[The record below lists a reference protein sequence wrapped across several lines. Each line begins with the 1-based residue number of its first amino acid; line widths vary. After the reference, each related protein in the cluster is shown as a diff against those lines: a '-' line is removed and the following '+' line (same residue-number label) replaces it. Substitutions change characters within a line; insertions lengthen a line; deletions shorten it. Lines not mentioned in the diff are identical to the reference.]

1 MSYTALYRKFRPTT
15 FDEVKG
21 QDHIVTTLKNQL
33 KAGRIGHAYLFC
45 GTRGTGKTTVAK
57 ILARAVNC
65 ESPKED
71 GSPCNTCETCREI
84 LNGTSG
90 NVIEI
95 DAASNNGVDNIRE
108 IREEVQYRP
117 TRGRY
122 KVYIIDE
129 VHMLSTGA
137 FNALLKTLEEPPEY
151 VIFILATTE
160 VNKIPV
166 TILSRCQRYNFHRI
180 TIDTIASRLQELL
193 QKEGV
198 EAEEKAVRYVAKA
211 ADGSMRDALSLLDQ
225 CIAFYLGEKLTYEK
239 VLDVLGTVDTEV
251 FSRLLRRV
259 IDGDA
264 SGAIRILNEMVR
276 DGKEMGQLVTDFTWY
291 LRNLMLVQNSDDLED
306 VLDVSAENLRQLKE
320 ESTMIDSNGLM
331 RYIRI
336 LSDLSNQ
343 LRFAAQKQILTET
356 ALIRLC
362 RPQMD
367 TDLSGVLDRI
377 RQLEK
382 KMESGTFVQAAPAG
396 SAGEAA
402 NMPERGANPETPE
415 KPAAVRA
422 APEDLR
428 KIRAEWK
435 KIAGMTREPL
445 HAYLE
450 KAIPKYDSAGDSN
463 VLYLSMEDDISR
475 TQVNDESRKEELKAV
490 IRELTGREVE
500 IEVVAPDEGGDKK
513 LADIPVEEM
522 LEAEIQGIP
531 IEEEDDED
539 GEEPY
544 DYEGGSYE

>member
-1 MSYTALYRKFRPTT
+1 M
-15 FDEVKG
+15 
-21 QDHIVTTLKNQL
+21 
-33 KAGRIGHAYLFC
+33 
-45 GTRGTGKTTVAK
+45 
-57 ILARAVNC
+57 
-65 ESPKED
+65 
-71 GSPCNTCETCREI
+71 
-84 LNGTSG
+84 
-90 NVIEI
+90 
-95 DAASNNGVDNIRE
+95 
-108 IREEVQYRP
+108 
-117 TRGRY
+117 Y
-122 KVYIIDE
+122 K
-129 VHMLSTGA
+129 
-137 FNALLKTLEEPPEY
+137 
-151 VIFILATTE
+151 
-160 VNKIPV
+160 
-166 TILSRCQRYNFHRI
+166 RQ
-180 TIDTIASRLQELL
+180 
-193 QKEGV
+193 
-198 EAEEKAVRYVAKA
+198 
-211 ADGSMRDALSLLDQ
+211 
-225 CIAFYLGEKLTYEK
+225 
-239 VLDVLGTVDTEV
+239 VDTEV

-276 DGKEMGQLVTDFTWY
+276 NGKEMGQLVTDFTWY
-291 LRNLMLVQNSDDLED
+291 LRNLMLVQNSEDLED

-343 LRFAAQKQILTET
+343 LRFASQKQILTET

-402 NMPERGANPETPE
+402 NMPERGTNPETPE

-428 KIRAEWK
+428 RIRAEWK

-475 TQVNDESRKEELKAV
+475 TQVNDESRREELKAV

-500 IEVVAPDEGGDKK
+500 IEAVAPDEGGDKK

>member
-65 ESPKED
+65 ESPRED
-71 GSPCNTCETCREI
+71 GSPCNECETCREI

-198 EAEEKAVRYVAKA
+198 EAEEKAIRYVAKA

-276 DGKEMGQLVTDFTWY
+276 NGKEMGQLVTDFTWY
-291 LRNLMLVQNSDDLED
+291 LRNLMLVQNSEDLED

-343 LRFAAQKQILTET
+343 LRFASQKQILTET

-402 NMPERGANPETPE
+402 NMPERGTNPETPE

-428 KIRAEWK
+428 RIRAEWK

-500 IEVVAPDEGGDKK
+500 IEAVAPDEGGDKK

>member
-1 MSYTALYRKFRPTT
+1 
-15 FDEVKG
+15 
-21 QDHIVTTLKNQL
+21 
-33 KAGRIGHAYLFC
+33 
-45 GTRGTGKTTVAK
+45 
-57 ILARAVNC
+57 
-65 ESPKED
+65 
-71 GSPCNTCETCREI
+71 
-84 LNGTSG
+84 
-90 NVIEI
+90 
-95 DAASNNGVDNIRE
+95 
-108 IREEVQYRP
+108 
-117 TRGRY
+117 
-122 KVYIIDE
+122 
-129 VHMLSTGA
+129 
-137 FNALLKTLEEPPEY
+137 
-151 VIFILATTE
+151 
-160 VNKIPV
+160 
-166 TILSRCQRYNFHRI
+166 
-180 TIDTIASRLQELL
+180 
-193 QKEGV
+193 
-198 EAEEKAVRYVAKA
+198 
-211 ADGSMRDALSLLDQ
+211 MRDALSLLDQ

-264 SGAIRILNEMVR
+264 SGAIRILNEKVR
-276 DGKEMGQLVTDFTWY
+276 NGKEMGQLVTDFTWY

-428 KIRAEWK
+428 RIRAEWK

-450 KAIPKYDSAGDSN
+450 KAVPKYDSASGSN

-500 IEVVAPDEGGDKK
+500 IEAVAPDEGGEKK
-513 LADIPVEEM
+513 LTDIPVEEM

-531 IEEEDDED
+531 IEEEDDDD